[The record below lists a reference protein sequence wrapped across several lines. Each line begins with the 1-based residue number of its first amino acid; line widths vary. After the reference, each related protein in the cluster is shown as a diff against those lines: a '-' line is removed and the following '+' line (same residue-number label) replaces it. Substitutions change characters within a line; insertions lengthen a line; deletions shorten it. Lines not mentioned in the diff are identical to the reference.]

1 MDDCIGSLYDSN
13 RHAVIR
19 HLRAILLGVALS
31 LPFAG
36 VAEAQAR
43 FVVNESME
51 GAAIGMSTEEV
62 RGRLGAPERR
72 EAGPDFETWRY
83 RRPPV
88 EVTFKPAVVTL
99 YTTSAD
105 VRGPGSIGVRTRES
119 RLKSVLGR
127 RLRCDTT
134 AQQRLCVVGGFET
147 GRRSTVFE
155 MARHRVSS
163 VTISL
168 SQE

>member
-1 MDDCIGSLYDSN
+1 
-13 RHAVIR
+13 VIR

-62 RGRLGAPERR
+62 RSRLGAPERR

-99 YTTSAD
+99 HTTSAD
-105 VRGPGSIGVRTRES
+105 VRGPGSVGVRTRES
-119 RLKSVLGR
+119 RLRSVLGA
-127 RLRCDTT
+127 RLRCETT
-134 AQQRLCVVGGFET
+134 AQQRLCVVGSFET

-155 MARHRVSS
+155 MVRRRVTA

-168 SQE
+168 SRE